1 MGTWS
6 CYRIWMITTAASDL
20 PVKAARVGRSAPP
33 IVRSDSRS
41 MKPRIVIHPREPVGG
56 SAFAAPDANEATR
69 HAPCTID
76 FVTGEVET
84 LIASGRDGDIFALG
98 PSLVL
103 RKTRDGRSIEDE
115 ARVMEYAADHGYP
128 VPAIEGIRA
137 GGSEIVMERVDGPM
151 MMDVMAKQPWTL
163 PHYASMLADLHDQLH
178 EIPAPDWVPRL
189 PDDGDRLI
197 HLDLHPMNV
206 ILSHHGPVVIDWA
219 NASAGEAM
227 SDIAASYVL
236 LTCPEM
242 PASRLV
248 QLLAQPARAYL
259 ARAFVRRYRGP
270 SFKSRLAFMAEL
282 KALDKNM
289 TATEIAACHRLAHRS
304 RTKGTA

>member
-1 MGTWS
+1 MTRDPGN
-6 CYRIWMITTAASDL
+6 RE
-20 PVKAARVGRSAPP
+20 
-33 IVRSDSRS
+33 SRS
-41 MKPRIVIHPREPVGG
+41 ITRGPAG
-56 SAFAAPDANEATR
+56 SNAFAAQYANEATR
-69 HAPCTID
+69 HAPCTIS
-76 FVTGEVET
+76 FVTGEVES
-84 LIASGRDGDIFALG
+84 LIASGRDGDIFACG
-98 PSLVL
+98 PGLVL

-128 VPAIEGIRA
+128 VPAIKGVRA

-151 MMDVMAKQPWTL
+151 MMSVMAKQPWTL
-163 PHYASMLADLHDQLH
+163 PRYASMLADLHDQLH

-219 NASAGEAM
+219 NAAAGEAM
-227 SDIAASYVL
+227 SDIAASCVL

-242 PASRLV
+242 PAPRLV

-259 ARAFVRRYRGP
+259 ARAFARRYRGP
-270 SFKSRLAFMAEL
+270 TFESCLAVMAEM
-282 KALDKNM
+282 KTLDPNM
-289 TATEIAACHRLAHRS
+289 TASEVAACHRLAARARS
-304 RTKGTA
+304 KGAA